1 MVKLMVTL
9 IEIDIDI
16 NKNLQECGQ
25 AAERSSALLCQC
37 CLSGISPFALTVQNA
52 PKHLQTEQ
60 GRSNLI
66 SRYFQ
71 REVEEGLGSSPFSSS
86 PFSYNSWE
94 RRSSLS
100 GGSRERQ
107 VMVNLNENTDF
118 SMIMMAILMRQFRQ
132 FRNLFVDPPRKLV
145 VCPAYKSH
153 CLVNPKSTHQMV

>member
-107 VMVNLNENTDF
+107 VMVN
-118 SMIMMAILMRQFRQ
+118 SRYR
-132 FRNLFVDPPRKLV
+132 FVDDNGDESFGNTSPSVPGSV
-145 VCPAYKSH
+145 VAH
-153 CLVNPKSTHQMV
+153 